1 MLLIGNPP
9 TPPKEITRDSVEG
22 FGWEVRGSLSTYY
35 SVFSSRTLRAC
46 PLEGQ
51 RICGKR
57 GPAQTQSFVW
67 VRTGQDRTGPAFLV
81 VGWRETHRATVCCH
95 SWLCGQ
101 MGYHC
106 AFSAGLVTCLWCVF
120 SVRQS
125 QQSGRDVSNVALE
138 QLW

>member
-1 MLLIGNPP
+1 MQIFIDAHPKCRGEELHAANWKPP

-51 RICGKR
+51 RIYGKR

-67 VRTGQDRTGPAFLV
+67 VRTGQDRTGQVLPSWSWAGGKHTKLQSV
-81 VGWRETHRATVCCH
+81 ATPGSVAKWDITVHSLLGW
-95 SWLCGQ
+95 
-101 MGYHC
+101 
-106 AFSAGLVTCLWCVF
+106 
-120 SVRQS
+120 
-125 QQSGRDVSNVALE
+125 
-138 QLW
+138 